1 MKASAITRIIIWS
14 LTALLLTG
22 VLIAGIVSRG
32 IGFLSFSFGRS
43 GNYTYGAASVDAS
56 QIDEV
61 EVDWVSGDITI
72 TESED
77 DTISFSETANKTLK
91 NDEQLGYRIE
101 GRTLV
106 IVQTTE
112 EYWFGNAPSKDLQLT
127 LPSMLYALT
136 LETVSADVTMTG
148 DFTLHELDMETVSGR
163 IEMNE
168 LSCSEISM
176 DSVSGRMDLTVGKT
190 APKQIDVSAVS
201 ANVTLHWPEGEGFTA
216 EMDAVSGNTSCE
228 FSTISHDDSIVY
240 GNGACEIECESVSGD
255 LDILKK

>member
-14 LTALLLTG
+14 LIALLLTG

-32 IGFLSFSFGRS
+32 IFSFSFGRS
-43 GNYTYGAASVDAS
+43 GNYTYGGASVAAS

-72 TESED
+72 TESKD
-77 DTISFSETANKTLK
+77 DTISFSETSTKSLK
-91 NDEQLGYRIE
+91 ENEQLGYRIE

-106 IVQTTE
+106 IVQTTQD
-112 EYWFGNAPSKDLQLT
+112 YWFGNAPSKDLQLA

-136 LETVSADVTMTG
+136 LEAVSADVTMTG
-148 DFTLHELDMETVSGR
+148 DFSLHELDMETVSGR
-163 IEMNE
+163 IEINK

-176 DSVSGRMDLTVGKT
+176 ESVSGRMDLTIGQT
-190 APKQIDVSAVS
+190 APKQIAVSAVS
-201 ANVTLHWPEGEGFTA
+201 ANVTLHWPEEEGFTA
-216 EMDAVSGNTSCE
+216 EMEAVSGNIGCE

-240 GNGACEIECESVSGD
+240 GNGACWIECESVSGD